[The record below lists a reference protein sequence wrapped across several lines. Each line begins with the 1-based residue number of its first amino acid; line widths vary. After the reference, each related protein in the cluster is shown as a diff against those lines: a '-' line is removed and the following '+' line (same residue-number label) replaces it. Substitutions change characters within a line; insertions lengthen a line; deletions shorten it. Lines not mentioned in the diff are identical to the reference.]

1 MEIERDHVKESNS
14 KLMAAGRNDFYERKT
29 MIGYLRIKESE
40 KGTVY
45 QLGIPS
51 LKKTVKSASENNGY
65 KSHSPR
71 GTHYLSSFDLLGEDG
86 VKIDSTNPFGIEK
99 ILGVLS
105 DNDWKI
111 NRNPYSSMLTLTQE
125 KLKPRYTNCDRPYTG
140 RSDRNEYMLG
150 RLLFDCKDCE
160 NDKAVYKLEIPS
172 ASVNISSNETH
183 EIETTLSKMQ
193 NDGWNIDNK
202 SKDGLLVCSRK
213 RKRHDTVA

>member
-1 MEIERDHVKESNS
+1 METTGDHLKGGNP
-14 KLMAAGRNDFYERKT
+14 KQTATRKNDFYERKT
-29 MIGYLRIKESE
+29 MIGYLKIRESE

-51 LKKTVKSASENNGY
+51 LKKTVESASENNEY

-125 KLKPRYTNCDRPYTG
+125 KLNPRYTNCDRSPAG

-150 RLLFDCKDCE
+150 RLSFDCKDCE

-183 EIETTLSKMQ
+183 EIETVLSKMQ
-193 NDGWNIDNK
+193 NDGWNIDHK
-202 SKDGLLVCSRK
+202 SNDGLLVCCRK
-213 RKRHDTVA
+213 KKRHDTVA